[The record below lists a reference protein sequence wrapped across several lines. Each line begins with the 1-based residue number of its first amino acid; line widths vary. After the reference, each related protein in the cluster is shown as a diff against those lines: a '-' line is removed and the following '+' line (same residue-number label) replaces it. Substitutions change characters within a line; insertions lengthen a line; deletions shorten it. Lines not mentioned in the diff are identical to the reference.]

1 MHVLRSLIFYIVFY
15 GGSALL
21 ILGAVLV
28 QYVVPGSERAACDT
42 WSGFHHWC
50 VEKLLGIRVEITGT
64 MPEGAAFYALK
75 HESIFEAIE
84 IPHIFDHPS
93 GFAKKEL
100 FEIPGWGRMARRYGG
115 IPVARDEGAK
125 ALRYMLREVRPLIE
139 QQRPILIFPEG
150 TRIAHGN
157 RPRLQAG
164 FAALYKLIGLPVI
177 PVAVNS
183 GPLYQRLWKKSGTI
197 RVHFGEPIP
206 PGLSREE
213 VERRTHE
220 AINALNTPVAQSAAP
235 D

>member
-1 MHVLRSLIFYIVFY
+1 MHILRSLIFYIVFY
-15 GGSALL
+15 GGSAPY

-28 QYVVPGSERAACDT
+28 QYVVPGSERAACDG
-42 WSGFHHWC
+42 WSAFHHWC
-50 VEKLLGIRVEITGT
+50 VEKLLGIRIEITGT

-75 HESIFEAIE
+75 HESFFEAIE

-100 FEIPGWGRMARRYGG
+100 FSIPGWGRLARSYGG

-125 ALRYMLREVRPLIE
+125 ALRFMLKEVRPLIA
-139 QQRPILIFPEG
+139 QKRPILIFPEG
-150 TRIAHGN
+150 TRIKHGS
-157 RPRLQAG
+157 RPSLQAG

-183 GPLYQRLWKKSGTI
+183 GPLYQHLWKKPGTI
-197 RVHFGEPIP
+197 RIHFGEPIP
-206 PGLSREE
+206 PGLPREE

-220 AINALNTPVAQSAAP
+220 AINALNTPVAQDS
-235 D
+235 